1 LNIIYF
7 LVKLD
12 NYNIGL
18 FRVFKVFNNPF
29 II

>member
-1 LNIIYF
+1 MYF
-7 LVKLD
+7 LIKFN
-12 NYNIGL
+12 NYNIGS